1 MLIIVGLGN
10 PTAEYADTYHNMGFK
25 AIDALAASLNKSVKK
40 AECNALTS
48 TFSRNNEKIV
58 LAKPMTYMNLSGEAV
73 KSLLAKYKA
82 TPENL
87 IVIYD
92 DVDLE
97 RFTLRARAFGSA
109 GTHNGMRNIVER
121 LGTDRFKRIRVGIGR
136 SGDELKDYVLSHI
149 PAGEKEIFDRNFRLL
164 AEYLTAYIS
173 DGDFDKL
180 MREVNVVKG

>member
-25 AIDALAASLNKSVKK
+25 AIDALAASLNKNVKK

-92 DVDLE
+92 DVALE

-109 GTHNGMRNIVER
+109 GTHNGMRDVVRAI
-121 LGTDRFKRIRVGIGR
+121 GTERFKRIRVGIGR
-136 SGDELKDYVLSHI
+136 SGYELKDYVLSRV
-149 PAGEKEIFDRNFRLL
+149 PEAEREIFAKNFRLL
-164 AEYLTAYIS
+164 AELIKNYVA